1 MVIGIGER
9 VFSLPVITQYNAVQS
24 FADAKPSCSVILL
37 TSEMS
42 SSEVQLLEDTLLE
55 MPKLN
60 FLFMRCDD
68 KVDVAARSPEL
79 LPMVKRLYKLGRITK
94 WVTDSDGALY
104 RRYVRNRADLNK
116 LIGVETVAKS
126 KSGSLAN
133 QTTSL
138 GGVIKNVRKA
148 TPAENQRYLIQ
159 QGKLYEVGYACNGHK
174 KQEIVVEI
182 RY

>member
-1 MVIGIGER
+1 
-9 VFSLPVITQYNAVQS
+9 
-24 FADAKPSCSVILL
+24 
-37 TSEMS
+37 
-42 SSEVQLLEDTLLE
+42 
-55 MPKLN
+55 
-60 FLFMRCDD
+60 
-68 KVDVAARSPEL
+68 
-79 LPMVKRLYKLGRITK
+79 MVKRLYKLGRITK